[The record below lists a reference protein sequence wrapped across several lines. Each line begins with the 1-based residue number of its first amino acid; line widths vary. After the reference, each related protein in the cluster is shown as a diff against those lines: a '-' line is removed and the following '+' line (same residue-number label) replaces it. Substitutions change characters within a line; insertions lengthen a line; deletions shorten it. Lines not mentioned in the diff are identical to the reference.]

1 MATYVSQCTVRNTE
15 ELLITRELA
24 SAIKYLSHAT
34 DNMAT
39 ISSYIFDR
47 LSNSDIIK
55 YDADIKGGPLL
66 SKRERKLLKD
76 LFENYA

>member
-1 MATYVSQCTVRNTE
+1 MATFVSQCTVRNTK

-24 SAIKYLSHAT
+24 SAIKFLSQAT
-34 DNMAT
+34 DNMAS

-55 YDADIKGGPLL
+55 YDVDIKGGPLL
-66 SKRERKLLKD
+66 SKRERRLLKN